1 MPPLWLVPRTRR
13 DISSMTDAAPL
24 IKLSESASQLSQTL
38 KNALDDAT
46 CDAPVPVPIGAAS
59 LARVAALLER
69 TVAVIDG
76 VPEERRAE
84 LRQQGL
90 PRATALDDE
99 PDAVTQAA
107 LAAEG
112 VGGLLDV
119 AWLLRDLRWFDAA
132 LPTSILASYVAR
144 LLRLSTA
151 DALREL
157 LGVSDDLSAYMYAKR
172 AALAQPLCAP
182 AAAFWAAE
190 HHAVV

>member
-1 MPPLWLVPRTRR
+1 MSLEVPL
-13 DISSMTDAAPL
+13 
-24 IKLSESASQLSQTL
+24 
-38 KNALDDAT
+38 
-46 CDAPVPVPIGAAS
+46 GAAD
-59 LARVAALLER
+59 LARITALLER
-69 TVAVIDG
+69 TVAVVEG
-76 VPEERRAE
+76 APEERRAE

-157 LGVSDDLSAYMYAKR
+157 LGVSDDLSAYAKR
-172 AALAQPLCAP
+172 AALAEPLCAP
-182 AAAFWAAE
+182 ARAGAAGSGKTS
-190 HHAVV
+190 VS